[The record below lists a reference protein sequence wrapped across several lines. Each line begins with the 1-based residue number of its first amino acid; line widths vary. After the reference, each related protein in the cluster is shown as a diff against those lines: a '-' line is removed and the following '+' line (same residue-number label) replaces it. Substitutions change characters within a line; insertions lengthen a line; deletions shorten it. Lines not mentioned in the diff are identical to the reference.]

1 MTYEGYIKEAK
12 KTGSEY
18 ELPSY
23 YRFIMDD
30 QVLTPE
36 EISSAIGVHT
46 ETVRRWCRDGKIR
59 SESFG
64 HYRIK
69 GIELKKFLFEKDK
82 RKFLKRGR

>member
-1 MTYEGYIKEAK
+1 MTYESFIQNNK
-12 KTGSEY
+12 KLGSEH

-23 YRFIMDD
+23 YEFIMDE

-36 EISSAIGVHT
+36 EISSAIGVHK
-46 ETVRRWCRDGKIR
+46 ETVRRWCREGKVR

-64 HYRIK
+64 HYRIR

-82 RKFLKRGR
+82 KRYLLK